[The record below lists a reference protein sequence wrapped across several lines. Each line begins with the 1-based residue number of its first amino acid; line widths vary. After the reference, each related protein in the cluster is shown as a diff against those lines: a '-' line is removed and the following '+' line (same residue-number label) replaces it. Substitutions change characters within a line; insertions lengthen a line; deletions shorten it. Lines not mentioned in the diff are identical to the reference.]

1 MSTTFTTLTYEVGDD
16 GVAVITMDVPGSS
29 ANVMTPAFR
38 ADLAG
43 AIERVTSDPDVIGAV
58 ITSAKA
64 DFMAGGDLKAM
75 VAQFS
80 VPMSRQEAFGIATLM
95 SPLLRKLETC
105 GKPFVA
111 AINGAAIGGGLELA
125 LACHA
130 RVALDDPKVQL
141 ALPEATLGLIP
152 GAGGSQRLP
161 RLIGVQ
167 KALPILLKGS
177 RIGARQAL
185 EMGLVSSTVA
195 NGLVRAARAQAALAN
210 PLQPWDRKGYQV
222 PGGAGFFDADLGALY
237 NLTATAI
244 AKDSN
249 RNYPAPIALLN
260 VVARGIGL
268 PIEAALHLESCNF
281 AKLVLDPV
289 ARNMVRT
296 SFVSK
301 GELDKL
307 ARRPQPVAPADLKQI
322 GVIGA
327 GLMGGG
333 VAQVCAAAGL
343 DVFLIDASVE
353 QAAAGKQRLADAFAK
368 QVQRGRMQQ
377 ENADAILARISAGA
391 DYSLLSGCDLVIEA
405 VFEDRKVKGEV
416 LRKLQEVLR
425 PDAII
430 ASNTSSLPIT
440 GLAHGMVN
448 PERFIGLHF
457 FSPVERMP
465 LVEVVTGEL
474 TSQQTLAHALD
485 FIKVL
490 RKTPIVVKDARG
502 FFTTRVISAYLTE
515 SIGMLAE
522 GVKPALIDNAA
533 RLAGMPI
540 GPLSLVD
547 ELTIELGYNAMN
559 QEKADLG
566 AAWKEPPGYPVQHKF
581 VTELERRGRRYG
593 KGFYDY
599 TDGRKT
605 LWPGLAAV
613 YPPAAVQPD
622 VAELKTRMLY
632 IQSLEAAR
640 CFEEGV
646 IGEAS
651 EGDVGSVLGI
661 GFPAYTGGVFSLID
675 TVGLGAFVATC
686 DSLAGRFGERYRP
699 SAWLKAR
706 AARGERF
713 YPAPQ
718 AGA

>member
-1 MSTTFTTLTYEVGDD
+1 MYTTLNLEVGAD
-16 GVAVITMDVPGSS
+16 GVAVVTIDVPGST

-38 ADLAG
+38 ADLA
-43 AIERVTSDPDVIGAV
+43 AVIDRVGSDAGVVGAV

-75 VAQFS
+75 VEQFS
-80 VPMSRQEAFGIATLM
+80 APLTKDEAFRIATLM
-95 SPLLRKLETC
+95 SPLLRKLETS

-111 AINGAAIGGGLELA
+111 AINGPAMGGGLELA

-130 RVALDDPKVQL
+130 RVALDSPQVRL
-141 ALPEATLGLIP
+141 ALPEVTLGLIP

-167 KALPILLKGS
+167 KALPLLLKGTVL
-177 RIGARQAL
+177 GVRQAEEL
-185 EMGLVSSTVA
+185 GLVDNVA
-195 NGLVRAARAQAALAN
+195 GADLVKVARSMVAAAN
-210 PLQPWDRKGYQV
+210 PVQPWDRKGYQV
-222 PGGAGFFDADLGALY
+222 PGGAGFFDVDLGAAY
-237 NLTATAI
+237 NLTATSI
-244 AKDSN
+244 AKDTA
-249 RNYPAPIALLN
+249 RNYPAPIALLT
-260 VVARGIGL
+260 VVARGVML
-268 PIEAALHLESCNF
+268 PMDAALHLESCHF

-307 ARRPQPVAPADLKQI
+307 ARRPRDIPPGKLSQV

-343 DVFLIDASVE
+343 EVRLVDATLE
-353 QAAAGKQRLADAFAK
+353 QAAAGKQRLADVYAK
-368 QVQRGRMQQ
+368 LVQRGRMAQ
-377 ENADAILARISAGA
+377 DKVDGILARIVPTA
-391 DYSLLSGCDLVIEA
+391 DYAQLSGCGLVVEA
-405 VFEDRKVKGEV
+405 VFENREVKSQV
-416 LRKLQEVLR
+416 FRKLQEVLA

-440 GLAHGMVN
+440 GLAEGVSH

-457 FSPVERMP
+457 FSPVDRMP
-465 LVEVVTGEL
+465 LVEVVTGAL
-474 TSQQTLAHALD
+474 TAERTLAHALD
-485 FIKVL
+485 FIKLL
-490 RKTPIVVKDARG
+490 RKTPIVVKDSRG

-515 SIGMLAE
+515 SMGMLAE

-533 RLAGMPI
+533 KLAGMPI

-566 AAWKEPPGYPVQHKF
+566 EAWRAPPGYPVQHKF
-581 VTELERRGRRYG
+581 VAELDRKGRRYG

-599 TDGRKT
+599 IDGRKT
-605 LWPGLAAV
+605 LWPGLDAV
-613 YPPAAVQPD
+613 YPPAPEQPAVD
-622 VAELKTRMLY
+622 ELKRRMLY

-646 IGEAS
+646 IADPA

-661 GFPAYTGGVFSLID
+661 AFPAYTGGVFSLID
-675 TVGLGAFVATC
+675 TVGIRTFVEQC
-686 DSLAGRFGERYRP
+686 EQLADRYGERYRP

-706 AARGERF
+706 AARGEPF
-713 YPAPQ
+713 YPA
-718 AGA
+718 ASAA

>member
-1 MSTTFTTLTYEVGDD
+1 MFTTLKYEVGDD
-16 GVAVITMDVPGSS
+16 GVALITIDVPGGS
-29 ANVMTPAFR
+29 ANVMTTAFR
-38 ADLAG
+38 ADLA
-43 AIERVTSDPDVIGAV
+43 AVIEQVSADSAVKGAV

-75 VAQFS
+75 VEQFS
-80 VPMSRQEAFGIATLM
+80 VPMSKEEAFGIATLM

-105 GKPFVA
+105 GKPLVA
-111 AINGAAIGGGLELA
+111 AINGPAMGGGLELA

-130 RVALDDPKVQL
+130 RVALDDASVQL
-141 ALPEATLGLIP
+141 ALPEVTLGLIP
-152 GAGGSQRLP
+152 GAGGTQRLP

-177 RIGARQAL
+177 RIGAAQAL
-185 EMGLVSSTVA
+185 ELGLITSTVETGLVS
-195 NGLVRAARAQAALAN
+195 AARTRVLTTN
-210 PLQPWDRKGYQV
+210 PVQPWDRKGFQV
-222 PGGAGFFDADLGALY
+222 PGGASFFDADLGATY
-237 NLTATAI
+237 NLSATAI
-244 AKDSN
+244 AGDTN
-249 RNYPAPIALLN
+249 RNYPAPIALLT
-260 VVARGIGL
+260 VVSRGAFL
-268 PIEAALHLESCNF
+268 PMEAALHLESCHF
-281 AKLVLDPV
+281 AKLVLDPT

-296 SFVSK
+296 GFVSK

-307 ARRPQPVAPADLKQI
+307 ARRPKGIPAGKLARV

-343 DVFLIDASVE
+343 DVVLIDATVE
-353 QAAAGKQRLADAFAK
+353 QAAAGKQRLADGYAR
-368 QVQRGRMQQ
+368 QIQRGRMQQ
-377 ENADAILARISAGA
+377 EKADAILGRIAPAA
-391 DYSLLSGCDLVIEA
+391 DYSLLSGCGLVVEA

-416 LRKLQEVLR
+416 FRKLQEVLG

-430 ASNTSSLPIT
+430 ASNTSSLPIS
-440 GLAHGMVN
+440 GLAEGVQH

-457 FSPVERMP
+457 FSPVDRMP
-465 LVEVVTGEL
+465 LVEVVTGAR
-474 TSQQTLAHALD
+474 TSEQTLAHALD

-490 RKTPIVVKDARG
+490 RKTPIVVKDSRG

-515 SIGMLAE
+515 SMGMLAE
-522 GVKPALIDNAA
+522 GVKPVLIDNAA

-566 AAWKEPPGYPVQHKF
+566 DAWKEPPGYPVQKKF
-581 VTELERRGRRYG
+581 VTELDRRGRRYG

-599 TDGRKT
+599 IDGKKM
-605 LWPGLAAV
+605 LWTGLDEV
-613 YPPAAVQPD
+613 YPAAPEQPS
-622 VAELKTRMLY
+622 VTELKQRMLY

-646 IGEAS
+646 IADPA

-661 GFPAYTGGVFSLID
+661 AFPAYTGGVFSLID
-675 TVGLGAFVATC
+675 TVGAAAFVAAC
-686 DSLAGRFGERYRP
+686 DKLADRYGERYRP
-699 SAWLKAR
+699 SAWLRAR
-706 AARGERF
+706 AASGENF
-713 YPAPQ
+713 YPAPR
-718 AGA
+718 AVA

>member
-1 MSTTFTTLTYEVGDD
+1 MFTTLNYEVGDD
-16 GVAVITMDVPGSS
+16 GVAVITIDVPGSS

-38 ADLAG
+38 DDLAA
-43 AIERVTSDPDVIGAV
+43 AIDKVAADSAVKGAV

-75 VAQFS
+75 VEQFS
-80 VPMSRQEAFGIATLM
+80 IPMSKEEAFGIATLM

-111 AINGAAIGGGLELA
+111 AINGPAMGGGLELA

-130 RVALDDPKVQL
+130 RVALDDAKVQM

-152 GAGGSQRLP
+152 GAGGTQRLP

-167 KALPILLKGS
+167 KALPILLKGT
-177 RIGARQAL
+177 RIGAKQAL
-185 EMGLVSSTVA
+185 ELGIVSSTVA
-195 NGLVRAARAQAALAN
+195 AGLVSAAREQVAGTN
-210 PLQPWDRKGYQV
+210 PVQPWDRKGYQV
-222 PGGAGFFDADLGALY
+222 PGGASFFDADLGATY
-237 NLTATAI
+237 NLTATSI
-244 AKDSN
+244 AKDTN
-249 RNYPAPIALLN
+249 RNYPAPIALLT
-260 VVARGIGL
+260 VVARGAFL
-268 PIEAALHLESCNF
+268 PMDAALHLESCHF

-307 ARRPQPVAPADLKQI
+307 ARRPKDIVPASLAQI

-327 GLMGGG
+327 GLMGAG
-333 VAQVCAAAGL
+333 VAQVCATAGL
-343 DVFLIDASVE
+343 DVVMIDATVE
-353 QAAAGKQRLADAFAK
+353 QAQAGKQRLADGYAK
-368 QVQRGRMQQ
+368 LIQRGRMQQ
-377 ENADAILARISAGA
+377 DKADAILARITPAA
-391 DYSLLSGCDLVIEA
+391 DYAQLANCDLVVEA
-405 VFEDRKVKGEV
+405 VFEDRKVKGDV
-416 LRKLQEVLR
+416 FRKLQEVLR

-440 GLAHGMVN
+440 GLAEGVSN

-457 FSPVERMP
+457 FSPVDRMP
-465 LVEVVTGEL
+465 LVEVVTGVQ
-474 TSQQTLAHALD
+474 TSQRTLAHALD
-485 FIKVL
+485 LIKAL

-515 SIGMLAE
+515 SVSMLAE

-540 GPLSLVD
+540 GPLSLID
-547 ELTIELGYNAMN
+547 ELTLELGYNAMN

-566 AAWKEPPGYPVQHKF
+566 DAWKEPPGYPVQKKF
-581 VTELERRGRRYG
+581 VELDRRGRRYG
-593 KGFYDY
+593 AGFYDY
-599 TDGRKT
+599 ADGKKT
-605 LWPGLAAV
+605 LWAGLDAV
-613 YPPAAVQPD
+613 YPPAAVQPS
-622 VAELKTRMLY
+622 VEELKQRMLY

-646 IGEAS
+646 IADPA

-661 GFPAYTGGVFSLID
+661 AFPAYTGGVFSLID
-675 TVGLGAFVATC
+675 TVGIKVFVQRC
-686 DSLAGRFGERYRP
+686 DSLADRFGERYRP

-706 AARGERF
+706 AASGENF
-713 YPAPQ
+713 YPAPK
-718 AGA
+718 AAA